1 MYQKV
6 LHSQL
11 FTHKSLGQKKK
22 TMKEKWSL
30 KQIQKK
36 IPFFFP
42 PVELASYIYSSYSLS
57 LQLYLQNL
65 RLKLVKFCVWKNS
78 LCICIFSSIF
88 TSMHVD
94 LAIACVWPEQ
104 NTPQYILVHDKHI
117 QIHVVDF
124 KNKNSKGWLQIQQTS
139 NSWIRIEENPN
150 CWIQS
155 NKPKYLNSKSEKTP
169 KSLISIQQT

>member
-1 MYQKV
+1 
-6 LHSQL
+6 
-11 FTHKSLGQKKK
+11 
-22 TMKEKWSL
+22 
-30 KQIQKK
+30 
-36 IPFFFP
+36 
-42 PVELASYIYSSYSLS
+42 
-57 LQLYLQNL
+57 
-65 RLKLVKFCVWKNS
+65 
-78 LCICIFSSIF
+78 
-88 TSMHVD
+88 MHVD

-155 NKPKYLNSKSEKTP
+155 QQTQISEFKIWKNPQIADFNPTNLNIWIQSQKLKLLISFNPTNPIFSIQSGIPQIAHFNPKTPNRQFQSKKPK
-169 KSLISIQQT
+169 